1 MHQIGRAKSSWL
13 SNTHRKLGHWSKYTL
28 FNLFGKNKHFSTC
41 TWPFTIWCERTK
53 SKTADY
59 LHKSYNFRVNVHKS
73 MEKKIKT
80 GKRTGQ
86 DIYANNWIWTNDEKT
101 DCKSFG
107 FWSFVHMNEQ
117 AYMYIVNMYA
127 IYALC
132 SWILCERVVKE
143 QIANRSTSVT
153 ATILSLLFKRQKQK
167 Q

>member
-1 MHQIGRAKSSWL
+1 MLLTRQWQWHGHIADYTMYVHWFMHQIGRAKSSWL
-13 SNTHRKLGHWSKYTL
+13 SNTHRKPGHWSKYTL

-41 TWPFTIWCERTK
+41 TWPFTIWCERTE

-73 MEKKIKT
+73 MEKKMKT

-117 AYMYIVNMYA
+117 AYMH
-127 IYALC
+127 
-132 SWILCERVVKE
+132 
-143 QIANRSTSVT
+143 
-153 ATILSLLFKRQKQK
+153 SLYTCKRTNSK
-167 Q
+167 